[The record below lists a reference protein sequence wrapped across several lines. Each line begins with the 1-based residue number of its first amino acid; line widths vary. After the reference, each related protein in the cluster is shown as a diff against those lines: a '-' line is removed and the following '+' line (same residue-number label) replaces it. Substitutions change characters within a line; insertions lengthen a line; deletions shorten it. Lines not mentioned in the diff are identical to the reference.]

1 MHSPTPGMDSRT
13 PRSTAPLLPVMPMA
27 VRIEPGIGCALRPRL
42 SMRLQT
48 SRTCSSVACDCM
60 TTSMDGSPSAV
71 SEFSVY
77 GKLAGAANK
86 TNWARGGDS
95 ILIDDSGRK
104 GIQYLCSYLAKPQ
117 PGGKIAL
124 GSCLPFVLP

>member
-60 TTSMDGSPSAV
+60 TTSMEGSPGV
-71 SEFSVY
+71 VREYRVY
-77 GKLAGAANK
+77 GKLAGAAN
-86 TNWARGGDS
+86 TDG
-95 ILIDDSGRK
+95 
-104 GIQYLCSYLAKPQ
+104 
-117 PGGKIAL
+117 L
-124 GSCLPFVLP
+124 GSWRRLDFDLRSWAKRLQI

>member
-42 SMRLQT
+42 SLRLQT

-60 TTSMDGSPSAV
+60 TTSLDGSPSAV

-77 GKLAGAANK
+77 GKLAAAAN
-86 TNWARGGDS
+86 TDELEFWTRLDS
-95 ILIDDSGRK
+95 DLRACAK
-104 GIQYLCSYLAKPQ
+104 RLQY
-117 PGGKIAL
+117 
-124 GSCLPFVLP
+124 